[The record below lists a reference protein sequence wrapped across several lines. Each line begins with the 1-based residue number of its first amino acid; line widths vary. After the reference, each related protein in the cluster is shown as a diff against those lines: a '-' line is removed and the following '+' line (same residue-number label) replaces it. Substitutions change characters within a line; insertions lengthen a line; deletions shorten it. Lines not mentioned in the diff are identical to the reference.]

1 MANAGIMTPTKQ
13 NDLSSKQLQDVA
25 TDIIAKQNEP
35 YEYTAKE
42 LASIRQLASMSVML
56 QSDSDI
62 RSTINRMMPN
72 ASDKIKVGVA
82 VVLEN
87 LQGKSLSNDD
97 HNADQ
102 TSAFYV

>member
-35 YEYTAKE
+35 YEYTAEE
-42 LASIRQLASMSVML
+42 LSSIRQLASMSVML
-56 QSDSDI
+56 QSDRDI
-62 RSTINRMMPN
+62 RSTINKIMPN

-87 LQGKSLSNDD
+87 LQGKSMGNG
-97 HNADQ
+97 
-102 TSAFYV
+102 